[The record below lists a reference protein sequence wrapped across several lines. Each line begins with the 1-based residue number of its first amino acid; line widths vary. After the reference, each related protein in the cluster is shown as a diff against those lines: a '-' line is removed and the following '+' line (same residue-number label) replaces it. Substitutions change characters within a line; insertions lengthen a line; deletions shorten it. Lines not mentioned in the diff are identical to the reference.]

1 MLSRFILAGV
11 AVTAVAGWPRS
22 RAAALAALAAGMAS
36 AVLAGGGVFEAA
48 ASATVPM
55 LLFLTA
61 ALSLASLVERAGLTE
76 RAAERL
82 ARAGGGRTLPLYGLV
97 CGASAL
103 LTCIVSLDGAV
114 VVMVPIVRS
123 LSRRRGVPF
132 GPFFLGAVAVANA
145 ASLIVPEGN
154 PTNLVV
160 MSRLGLSPASFLEHL
175 LVPGLCAAALCAL
188 VPLRSLRSGRYA
200 VGAAP
205 PEPSSDLPM
214 LLVPWRIG
222 AQMAGLVA
230 ALSGLLPPLRL
241 GGSGVLT
248 LLVVAGGTAAASAVA
263 NNLPVSAS
271 LAALATAGPGA
282 YAAIVGLS
290 VGALATPHGSVATL
304 IARDLAGEE
313 DAGRWA
319 RAWIPAAAAAVL
331 CSTLLLWATL

>member
-1 MLSRFILAGV
+1 M
-11 AVTAVAGWPRS
+11 AVAGWPRS
-22 RAAALAALAAGMAS
+22 RAAALAALAAGMTS
-36 AVLAGGGVFEAA
+36 AVLAGGGVFEAT

-55 LLFLTA
+55 LLFLTV
-61 ALSLASLVERAGLTE
+61 ALSLAYLVERAGLTE

-82 ARAGGGRTLPLYGLV
+82 ARAGGGRTRLLYGLV
-97 CGASAL
+97 CAASAL
-103 LTCIVSLDGAV
+103 VTCVVSLDGAV
-114 VVMVPIVRS
+114 VLMVPIVRS

-132 GPFFLGAVAVANA
+132 GPFFLGTVAVANA
-145 ASLIVPEGN
+145 ASLAVPEGN

-188 VPLRSLRSGRYA
+188 VPLRSLTSGRYA
-200 VGAAP
+200 AGAAL
-205 PEPSSDLPM
+205 PEPPSDLPV
-214 LLVPWRIG
+214 LVPWRIG

-230 ALSGLLPPLRL
+230 SLSGLLPPLRL
-241 GGSGVLT
+241 GGGGVVT
-248 LLVVAGGTAAASAVA
+248 LLAVAGGTAAASAVA

-304 IARDLAGEE
+304 LARDLAEE

-319 RAWIPAAAAAVL
+319 RAWIPTAAAAVI
-331 CSTLLLWATL
+331 CSTLLLWVTL